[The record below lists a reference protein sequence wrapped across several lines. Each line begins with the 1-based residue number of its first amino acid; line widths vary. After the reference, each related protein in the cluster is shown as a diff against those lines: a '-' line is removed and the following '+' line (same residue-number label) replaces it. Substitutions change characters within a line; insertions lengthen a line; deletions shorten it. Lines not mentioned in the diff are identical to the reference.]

1 MSNGNPGERHGRRGG
16 HRRAEMRDKAR
27 ELRHAQRK
35 RDRRGRAAILISI
48 VTVAVAVVVGVTLV
62 VLQGIPTP
70 SAGPRNM
77 ASDGILISGDLQAV
91 RTDALQ
97 PGDEPSPVASP
108 SASAPAEAEE
118 GTDATTEAIAEDPV
132 AIRLYYDFQCEGCAE
147 FLGANSEQ
155 LETWLGRGA
164 ATFELHPIVLQSQ
177 GTQYSQ
183 RSVNAAACVADL
195 DPDGFWQFNGAL
207 LDAQSD
213 EGLTDDELIELA
225 AGGATA
231 SDELDT
237 CIRERQFR
245 TWVTDVSQRALDGPI
260 PDSDV
265 ERITETPTILV
276 NGQLYSGGADPVQFA
291 SFVQQ
296 ASAERFTDESATTP
310 SPSATPAG

>member
-1 MSNGNPGERHGRRGG
+1 MSNGNSGERHGRRG
-16 HRRAEMRDKAR
+16 HQHRAEMREKAR

-35 RDRRGRAAILISI
+35 RDRRGRAAVLISI
-48 VTVAVAVVVGVTLV
+48 VTVAVAVIVGVTLV

-77 ASDGILISGDLQAV
+77 ASDGILIGQGLQAV
-91 RTDALQ
+91 RTEALQ
-97 PGDEPSPVASP
+97 PGDEPSASP
-108 SASAPAEAEE
+108 SPVATPPAEA
-118 GTDATTEAIAEDPV
+118 DATEAPTENPV
-132 AIRLYYDFQCEGCAE
+132 AIRLYYDFQCEDCAE
-147 FLGANSEQ
+147 FLTANSEQ
-155 LETWLGRGA
+155 IETWLGRGA

-183 RSVNAAACVADL
+183 RAVNAAACVADL
-195 DPDGFWQFNGAL
+195 NPDGFWDFNRSL
-207 LDAQSD
+207 LGEQPE
-213 EGLTDDELIELA
+213 EGLEDDALVALA
-225 AGGATA
+225 ADSGTP
-231 SDELDT
+231 SDGVET

-245 TWVTDVSQRALDGPI
+245 TWVTDVTQRALDGPI

-276 NGQLYSGGADPVQFA
+276 NGQRYVGGADAVQFA

-310 SPSATPAG
+310 SPTATPAG